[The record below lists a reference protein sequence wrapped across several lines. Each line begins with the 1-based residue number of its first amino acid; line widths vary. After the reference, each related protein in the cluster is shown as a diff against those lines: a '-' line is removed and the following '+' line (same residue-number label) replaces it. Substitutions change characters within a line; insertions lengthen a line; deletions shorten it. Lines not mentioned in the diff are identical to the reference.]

1 MTGLEERMIKK
12 ADTDKEME
20 EEMEEEEEKEGD
32 EEEKEQQSHHNN
44 NINHSEDM
52 VGTYT
57 LQRKSH
63 LCIPFLGIARPQPQF
78 PHSFV
83 CERFI

>member
-52 VGTYT
+52 VGRY
-57 LQRKSH
+57 RSCSK
-63 LCIPFLGIARPQPQF
+63 I
-78 PHSFV
+78 
-83 CERFI
+83 